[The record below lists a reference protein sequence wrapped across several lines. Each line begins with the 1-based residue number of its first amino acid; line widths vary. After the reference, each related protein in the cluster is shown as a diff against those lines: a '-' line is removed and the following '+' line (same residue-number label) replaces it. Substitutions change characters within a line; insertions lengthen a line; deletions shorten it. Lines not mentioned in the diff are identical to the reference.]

1 MVYCEFFLLLCCLL
15 GCEVY
20 LGDVFYLY
28 LCLLECVVKLS
39 DELGGGLMIVLLFV
53 EI

>member
-1 MVYCEFFLLLCCLL
+1 MLLLFCCLL

-20 LGDVFYLY
+20 LGDVFYFY

-39 DELGGGLMIVLLFV
+39 DDLGEGSMIVLLIV
-53 EI
+53 EM

>member
-1 MVYCEFFLLLCCLL
+1 MFFLLRRFF

-28 LCLLECVVKLS
+28 LWFLERVVKLNFS
-39 DELGGGLMIVLLFV
+39 LGEGSMIVLLIV

>member
-1 MVYCEFFLLLCCLL
+1 MFFFFKCFL

-20 LGDVFYLY
+20 FGDVFYFY
-28 LCLLECVVKLS
+28 LCLFECVVKFS
-39 DELGGGLMIVLLFV
+39 DVLGEGSMIVFLII

>member
-1 MVYCEFFLLLCCLL
+1 MVYCELLLLLCRFL

-28 LCLLECVVKLS
+28 FCLLECVVKLS
-39 DELGGGLMIVLLFV
+39 DVKGGGFLIVLFFI

>member
-1 MVYCEFFLLLCCLL
+1 MFLLFCCFL

-20 LGDVFYLY
+20 LGDVFYFY
-28 LCLLECVVKLS
+28 LWLLEWVVKLN
-39 DELGGGLMIVLLFV
+39 DLFGGGSMIVFLIV